1 MLIDPFSFDSVM
13 LSVQIKVE
21 EEVWNARSS
30 GVEAEKEKFSDGHY
44 ERDPQGRPL
53 HSSIILYTINYRYM
67 TKLDYWYIKNL

>member
-13 LSVQIKVE
+13 LSVKIKDE

-44 ERDPQGRPL
+44 ERDPQGTL
-53 HSSIILYTINYRYM
+53 FTAQSYCTLLITGTWQYS
-67 TKLDYWYIKNL
+67 YIKKL